1 MMNSSV
7 PLYQCWPKK
16 VSFFVGAHL
25 TSSSTAG
32 LFPFTWTL
40 AGFINSG
47 YMSTGM
53 LASLVEQNI
62 SVRRRQGV
70 SIGRL
75 HKQRKPDR
83 RKRSRPYKAKRQ

>member
-25 TSSSTAG
+25 TSSSSAS

-40 AGFINSG
+40 AGFINTG
-47 YMSTGM
+47 FMSVCI
-53 LASLVEQNI
+53 LQACWP
-62 SVRRRQGV
+62 V
-70 SIGRL
+70 SWSKTFQFAVGR
-75 HKQRKPDR
+75 
-83 RKRSRPYKAKRQ
+83 A